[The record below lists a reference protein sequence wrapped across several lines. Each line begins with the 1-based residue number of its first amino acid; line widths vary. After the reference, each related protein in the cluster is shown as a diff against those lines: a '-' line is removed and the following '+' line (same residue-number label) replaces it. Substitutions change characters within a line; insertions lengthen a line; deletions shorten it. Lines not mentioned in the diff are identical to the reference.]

1 MKFKD
6 IIVILLGLM
15 LCIFLGYLAFTARHW
30 WEWLFI
36 VLIVVCIGLQAKD
49 YIVHR

>member
-30 WEWLFI
+30 WEWIFI
-36 VLIVVCIGLQAKD
+36 VLIIIGISLQARN
-49 YIVHR
+49 YIMHR

>member
-1 MKFKD
+1 MKLKD
-6 IIVILLGLM
+6 IIIILLGLM
-15 LCIFLGYLAFTARHW
+15 LCIFLGYLAFTAQHW

-36 VLIVVCIGLQAKD
+36 VAIVGCIGLQARD